1 MNSTLLACLFQLEQ
15 PSLQPDLVVNIGT
28 CTVKFALGDFQP
40 LPGALK
46 LAQQARLRVASQGLL
61 VLTKRLLQLSCRI
74 YAVRMCPLSKQT
86 ASSSLQPCRSLLKP
100 SRVDA

>member
-1 MNSTLLACLFQLEQ
+1 MNSALLANLFQLEQ

-40 LPGALK
+40 LPGVLQ

-61 VLTKRLLQLSCRI
+61 VLTKRLLQLS
-74 YAVRMCPLSKQT
+74 
-86 ASSSLQPCRSLLKP
+86 
-100 SRVDA
+100 